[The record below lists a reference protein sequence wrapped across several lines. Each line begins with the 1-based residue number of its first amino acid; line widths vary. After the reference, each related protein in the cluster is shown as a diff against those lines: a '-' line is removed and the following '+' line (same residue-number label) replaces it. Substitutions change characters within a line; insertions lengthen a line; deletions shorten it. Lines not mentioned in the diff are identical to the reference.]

1 MNWVDKLERK
11 YGHLAPEGLIRYIS
25 ALIVFVFILNSSNL
39 LTYQKLAL
47 NGHLILSGEVWR
59 IVTFALIPVST
70 NFLFL
75 IFELS
80 ILILCADGL
89 EANWGTFKLGLYY
102 VFGLFFIS
110 LASLLSP
117 YIYLPGSYFIY
128 LSLFLGFATLY
139 PDYEILLFLI
149 LPVKVK
155 YMAGFSAIMV
165 LYSIFKTP
173 EYGFALLLCLGNYI
187 LFFGSSL
194 YYSIIKNKLRRQNIA
209 RFESASSQETS
220 YRHKCSVCGKTDQ
233 SDPEMQFRYCTCKT
247 CGEKGVAFCMEHLKE
262 HKNNNGTKATN

>member
-117 YIYLPGSYFIY
+117 YVYLPGSYFIY

-187 LFFGSSL
+187 LFL
-194 YYSIIKNKLRRQNIA
+194 VQAYIT
-209 RFESASSQETS
+209 ASSKTS
-220 YRHKCSVCGKTDQ
+220 FADKILRVLRVHQAKRPHTDTNAVYVERLINLILKCN
-233 SDPEMQFRYCTCKT
+233 SDIALARLAVK
-247 CGEKGVAFCMEHLKE
+247 KGLLFVWSI
-262 HKNNNGTKATN
+262 